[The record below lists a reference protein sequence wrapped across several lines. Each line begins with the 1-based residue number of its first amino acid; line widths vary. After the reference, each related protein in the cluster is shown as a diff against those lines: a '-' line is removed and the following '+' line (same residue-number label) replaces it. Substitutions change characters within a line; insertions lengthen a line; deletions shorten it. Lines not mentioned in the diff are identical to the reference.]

1 MAGMLLRMGDKP
13 NVNIMEFVVDS
24 ESEIQY
30 LPTTTNKGSGVFAN
44 NSNFD
49 FCVPIGS
56 TCIVGNDGGD
66 LLVYMLFSFGWKKI
80 I

>member
-30 LPTTTNKGSGVFAN
+30 LPTTTNKGSGVFEN
-44 NSNFD
+44 NPSFNFTA
-49 FCVPIGS
+49 PIGS
-56 TCIVGNDGGD
+56 SCIVGNDGGD

-80 I
+80 

>member
-30 LPTTTNKGSGVFAN
+30 PPTTTNKGSGVFEN
-44 NSNFD
+44 NPNFN
-49 FCVPIGS
+49 FIAPIGS
-56 TCIVGNDGGD
+56 SCIVGNDGGD

-80 I
+80 